1 MTTTSPAS
9 LADIKVFDPDTYAS
23 GDPTT
28 FGLPLDQYE
37 YLREEAPCYLQK
49 FEDPLLVEQTWVVT
63 RHEDITAVDRDA
75 ETWSAAE
82 GGVNIWKV
90 TPLAPKKIADAI
102 GFGKPAMLVMDGADH
117 RRNRSVISRAFTPNV
132 VKNLEPR
139 FRQYAQQ
146 VVDNAL
152 SHDGPFD
159 FIKVV
164 AHAMPMEAL
173 GDVLGVPPA
182 DRPKFFHW
190 VDQFAS
196 PYDTRVVASFEELLK
211 AVLDMLAYAP
221 ELAEIR
227 RKDPGDDVMSKIVQA
242 VDEDKLSED
251 EIAGNVALLAS
262 GAAESTRTT
271 LGHGMHELMR
281 DPEQMSW
288 LRERADD
295 IPATVAQELVR
306 IASPFTH
313 LSRTATK
320 DVELHGQ
327 EIKQG
332 DKIAM
337 LFAAGNFD
345 PTVFDAPREFNL
357 ARDPNPHLSFGRG
370 GHSCLGKHIAAL
382 EIKILLEEL
391 LQRTT
396 EIRPA
401 GDIDYSRDNYSRG
414 VYALPVEVVPA

>member
-1 MTTTSPAS
+1 M
-9 LADIKVFDPDTYAS
+9 ADIKVFDPETYAN

-28 FGLPLDQYE
+28 FGLPLDQYA

-49 FEDPLLVEQTWVVT
+49 FDNPLLVEETWVVS
-63 RHEDITAVDRDA
+63 RHEDITAVDRDP
-75 ETWSAAE
+75 ETWSAAG

-90 TPLAPKKIADAI
+90 VPLQPKHIADEL
-102 GFGKPAMLVMDGADH
+102 GFGKPAMLVMDGDDH
-117 RRNRSVISRAFTPNV
+117 RRNRGVVSRAFTPNV
-132 VKNLEPR
+132 VKGLEAR
-139 FRQYAQQ
+139 FRAYAKN
-146 VVDNAL
+146 VVDDAL
-152 SHDGPFD
+152 AQEGPFN
-159 FIKVV
+159 FIEVV

-182 DRPKFFHW
+182 DRPKFFRW

-196 PYDTRVVASFEELLK
+196 PFDTRVSASFED
-211 AVLDMLAYAP
+211 VLQAIMAMLAYAP

-242 VDEDKLSED
+242 VDEDRLSED
-251 EIAGNVALLAS
+251 EIQGNVALLAS

-281 DPEQMSW
+281 DADQLAW
-288 LRERADD
+288 LRERADE

-306 IASPFTH
+306 IACPFTH

-320 DVELHGQ
+320 DVDLHGQ
-327 EIKQG
+327 QIKTG

-345 PTVFDAPREFNL
+345 TDVFDDPHRFDLSRE
-357 ARDPNPHLSFGRG
+357 PNPHLSFGRG
-370 GHSCLGKHIAAL
+370 PHSCLGKHIAAL

-391 LQRTT
+391 LQRTKAI
-396 EIRPA
+396 EPA
-401 GDIDYSRDNYSRG
+401 GEISYSRDNYSRG
-414 VYALPVEVVPA
+414 VYELPVTVTPA